1 MFHVKPRRPAG
12 QSLFH
17 VEHQTPVGMLRCS
30 ISLSGGAQRETIAA
44 LCAPPMISL
53 ARYAALLARPDLKA
67 AIIAS
72 MIGRLPI
79 GITGLSILLLAQSAT
94 GSFARAGATAAAYV
108 VGLACFA
115 PLLGRII
122 DRSGPRPVLLWCG
135 CAFPAALVALV
146 LAASTEA
153 AVASVCAFAAGANFP
168 PITVCM
174 RTFFRRRLGEESLL
188 AAAYSLESVLIET
201 IFIAGP
207 ILVALFVAYGTAAMA
222 VLFAA
227 VCAVSGTLMFL
238 RSPAL
243 SDWRIETR
251 SDASLFGPL
260 AEPGLMPLLV
270 VVLGYSA
277 AFGLVEI
284 GVTAYAAEVGNPALA
299 GVLLGLMS
307 VGSAAGGLAYGGRS
321 WRLPLAR
328 QFAATLCIMGAGVAL
343 LALPMPA
350 LLFAVV
356 SVAAGIVMAPTLT
369 IQTMLVARTASPQH
383 VTEAFTWSTTA
394 LLAGVGIGMA
404 AGGWLI
410 ERWSSSATFIAAAI
424 VALCAGALAV
434 LWLRAD

>member
-1 MFHVKPRRPAG
+1 
-12 QSLFH
+12 
-17 VEHQTPVGMLRCS
+17 
-30 ISLSGGAQRETIAA
+30 
-44 LCAPPMISL
+44 MISL
-53 ARYAALLARPDLKA
+53 ANYAALLARPDLKA

-79 GITGLSILLLAQSAT
+79 GIAGLSILLLAQSAS
-94 GSFARAGATAAAYV
+94 GSFAHGGATAAAYV

-115 PLLGRII
+115 PLLGRSI

-135 CAFPAALVALV
+135 CAFPAALAGLV
-146 LAASTEA
+146 VAASTEA
-153 AVASVCAFAAGANFP
+153 HAAVGFAFAFAAGANFP

-207 ILVALFVAYGTAAMA
+207 MLVALFVAYGTAAMA

-227 VCAVSGTLMFL
+227 VCAVLGTLLFL

-243 SDWRIETR
+243 RDWRIETR
-251 SDASLFGPL
+251 RGASLFGPL
-260 AEPGLMPLLV
+260 AEPGLLPLLA

-284 GVTAYAAEVGNPALA
+284 GVTAYAAEAGNPALA

-307 VGSAAGGLAYGGRS
+307 VGSAAGGLAYGSRS
-321 WRLPLAR
+321 WRFPLAR

-343 LALPMPA
+343 LALPMHA
-350 LLFAVV
+350 WLFAVV

-410 ERWSSSATFIAAAI
+410 ERWSSSATFVAAAV

-434 LWLRAD
+434 VWLRAD